1 MQGKLFDILATA
13 ISVLSILPASFCSS
27 VASENAPLW
36 NLSKRL
42 SRAPSNNSVSL
53 SSWHGIPSL
62 QGFDNFNGVS
72 NFDGSKNRQVV
83 VFQEKQV
90 VCKSQRVK
98 IIQQQLQICEVET
111 QTIVLSRFHD
121 GVQVKNSKKDLA
133 RKSNRAVGY
142 DANIASHLIHL
153 VNSDGSLNSGSLG
166 FQGTDVGNATIVP
179 TGSNW
184 DNVTFPASVQAAEQ
198 AAQAALN
205 ATKA

>member
-1 MQGKLFDILATA
+1 MASVTLTVLKTVKLSFFRRSKLSAKV
-13 ISVLSILPASFCSS
+13 SVSRSF
-27 VASENAPLW
+27 
-36 NLSKRL
+36 
-42 SRAPSNNSVSL
+42 NNSL
-53 SSWHGIPSL
+53 SS
-62 QGFDNFNGVS
+62 
-72 NFDGSKNRQVV
+72 SKRWR
-83 VFQEKQV
+83 KG
-90 VCKSQRVK
+90 KSSCPCH
-98 IIQQQLQICEVET
+98 LGTDDMMSEQICEVET

-153 VNSDGSLNSGSLG
+153 VNSNGSLNSGSLG